1 LDTRTLL
8 LLLSPIRALGTVRNL
23 FLWRRVRKTPAALQI
38 WQQHFSSYEYLR
50 LHPDIARSGV
60 DPELHFL
67 VYGNEENRDPSEQ
80 FDIRFYLDR
89 YPEVREAGVNAL
101 LHYALFGHAENRTPH
116 PSLADPA
123 PPPDAEIVRVDNKW
137 PAAQPLVSVVIPCF
151 NYGRFV
157 EAAIRSVLE
166 QTFDHFEI
174 IVVEGGSSDPDTV
187 AEVRRLESLGL
198 PKTRFFYRSSR
209 HLAGDNRNFGIER
222 ALGRYICCLDADDLL
237 KPVYLEVAVFLAE
250 VYGYD
255 FVYPSVQLFGAIES
269 LWLLKDASF
278 PQLLEENRVSTVAL
292 FRRSAWAA
300 IGGYRDWP
308 SGAEH
313 VPEDWD
319 FWIRMAGN
327 GFLGK
332 VIREPLH
339 RYRVHQS
346 SLSRTSRLDLAEQGR
361 RLRAVNADL
370 IGAFG
375 TQRPKAP
382 SVVNP
387 HQNLGPIEG
396 APHAVLFALPFL
408 TIGGAEQLFRTIGKS
423 IVSRGERL
431 IVTTSL
437 TLSEAVPEYASCF
450 DGITPHVYP
459 LPRLFAD
466 HRQQRE
472 FLCYLIRRYK
482 VATLLLAG
490 SALVY
495 HLLPGLKEQ
504 FPELTVVDQL
514 FNDAV
519 HVANNRGYADS
530 IDATVVPSEALA
542 RTLTERYGAD
552 AARVHVIPHGIRL
565 PEEVPADR
573 SVIPAEGRDKLIVGF
588 FGRLSPE
595 KAPDLFVEIARKLSH
610 HTDLFFVM
618 TGEGPERTDV
628 LKRIRRHRLTDR
640 IHAPGFVE
648 DVLPL
653 LRATDIVVL
662 PSRIDGM
669 PLIVLESQ
677 ALGKPVVASRVGS
690 LPAIVADQETGFLC
704 EAGDVDAFCRR
715 ILELAR
721 DRSLRDRMG
730 IAGRRLV
737 MEHYGAEKM
746 LERYYRV
753 FHPTRT
759 TASASAP

>member
-1 LDTRTLL
+1 
-8 LLLSPIRALGTVRNL
+8 
-23 FLWRRVRKTPAALQI
+23 
-38 WQQHFSSYEYLR
+38 
-50 LHPDIARSGV
+50 V

-80 FDIRFYLDR
+80 FDTRFYLDR
-89 YPEVREAGVNAL
+89 YPEVREAGINAL
-101 LHYALFGHAENRTPH
+101 LHYALFGHAEHRTPH
-116 PSLADPA
+116 PSLTDPA
-123 PPPDAEIVRVDNKW
+123 PPPNAEFVRVDNEW
-137 PAAQPLVSVVIPCF
+137 PAGKPLVSVVIPCF
-151 NYGRFV
+151 NYGGFV
-157 EAAIRSVLE
+157 EAAIRSVLD
-166 QTFDHFEI
+166 QTFDNFEI
-174 IVVEGGSSDPDTV
+174 IVVEGGSTDADTV

-198 PKTRFFYRSSR
+198 PKTRFFYRPER

-222 ALGRYICCLDADDLL
+222 ARGRYICCLDADDLL
-237 KPVYLEVAVFLAE
+237 KPIYLEVAVFLAE

-255 FVYPSVQLFGAIES
+255 FVYPSVQSFGAIEA

-278 PQLLEENRVSTVAL
+278 PQLLEGNQVSTVAL

-332 VIREPLH
+332 AIREPLH
-339 RYRVHQS
+339 QYRVHPN
-346 SLSRTSRLDLAEQGR
+346 SLSQTTRLDLAEQGR
-361 RLRAVNADL
+361 RLREVNEGL
-370 IGAFG
+370 IGTLG
-375 TQRPKAP
+375 KRRPKVP

-396 APHAVLFALPFL
+396 EAPAVLFALPFL
-408 TIGGAEQLFRTIGKS
+408 TIGGAEQLFRTIGES
-423 IVSRGERL
+423 IVRRGERL
-431 IVTTSL
+431 VVTTSL
-437 TLSEAVPEYASCF
+437 TLSEAVPEYKSCF

-466 HRQQRE
+466 HRSQRE

-490 SALVY
+490 SELVY
-495 HLLPGLKEQ
+495 HLLPRLKSD
-504 FPELTVVDQL
+504 FPGLTVVDQL

-519 HVANNRGYADS
+519 HVTNNRRYADY
-530 IDATVVPSEALA
+530 IDATVVPSESLA
-542 RTLTERYGAD
+542 RTLTERHGAD
-552 AARVHVIPHGIRL
+552 VATVHVIPHGIRL
-565 PEEVPADR
+565 PAEVPADR
-573 SVIPAEGRDKLIVGF
+573 SVVPAEGRNKLIVGF

-595 KAPDLFVEIARKLSH
+595 KAPDLFVEIARKLAH
-610 HTDLFFVM
+610 HEDLFFVM

-628 LKRIRRHRLTDR
+628 LKRIRRHRLTHR
-640 IHAPGFVE
+640 IHAPGFVQ
-648 DVLPL
+648 DVMPL

-690 LPAIVADQETGFLC
+690 LPAMVADRETGFLC

-730 IAGRRLV
+730 VAGRRLV
-737 MEHYGAEKM
+737 MEHYGAEQM
-746 LERYYRV
+746 LERYDRV
-753 FHPTRT
+753 FRLTRT
-759 TASASAP
+759 TASAGAP